1 MSPPRLFLPDLEA
14 VTDAD
19 RAWFEAYPGRRYH
32 LRPTALAELLPGEA
46 IGPGSRM
53 VVWQAAEGVRFRL
66 RVGRP
71 PLRLRHDTDR
81 CCRELI
87 RRVERAGYTLNGIP
101 LREAFARIA
110 ENLAAEAVSA
120 LAASLSLGDGC
131 HAAILPTAIPT
142 SGGPA

>member
-1 MSPPRLFLPDLEA
+1 MPALEA

-19 RAWFEAYPGRRYH
+19 RAWFEAHPGRRYR
-32 LRPTALAELLPGEA
+32 LRLTELAELLPGEV

-87 RRVERAGYTLNGIP
+87 RGVERAGHTINGIP
-101 LREAFARIA
+101 LSKAIRLVTQMQREA
-110 ENLAAEAVSA
+110 
-120 LAASLSLGDGC
+120 
-131 HAAILPTAIPT
+131 
-142 SGGPA
+142 PA

>member
-1 MSPPRLFLPDLEA
+1 MPAELKLDPALGAPLDA

-19 RAWFEAYPGRRYH
+19 RAWFEVHPGRRYH
-32 LRPTALAELLPGEA
+32 LRPTSLAELLRGEVTR
-46 IGPGSRM
+46 PGSCT
-53 VVWQAAEGVRFRL
+53 VVWQAAAGVRFRL

-71 PLRLRHDTDR
+71 PVRLRHDTDR

-110 ENLAAEAVSA
+110 ETGRE
-120 LAASLSLGDGC
+120 C
-131 HAAILPTAIPT
+131 IR
-142 SGGPA
+142 